1 VNRYRRF
8 VLPGAVV
15 LVLAAV
21 ALVAFASGDD
31 DTAESGGIELAGMR
45 MSDAELRE
53 LSRDSMGAELDD
65 VVVATAADAA
75 RVDSG
80 TLRGNVRTFE
90 LEPEPV
96 RWEYRDGQRVAAWAY
111 DRSVPGPT
119 LRATEGERVRVV
131 VKNGLP
137 VATTVHWH
145 GVDVP
150 WRQDGIPGV
159 TQEAIEPGES
169 MTYEFVATPAGTR
182 WYHTHGAALGEEA
195 SQLDMGLSGA
205 LLIEPRSAA
214 RAKVDIDETFV
225 LDDWLIGAGGSNAA
239 MMTGAGHGAH
249 STNYNVFTIN
259 GQAAPDVPDIVV
271 RRGDR
276 VRLRFVNASTMSYHP
291 MHLHGHQFEVV
302 ALDGNPL
309 DDPVRRNVV
318 LLAPGET
325 ADVEFVANN
334 PGVWM
339 LHCHDLHHA
348 DAGMHQMLRYE
359 GYEPVGGGEH
369 GEESH

>member
-1 VNRYRRF
+1 MKFTRRIAIPI
-8 VLPGAVV
+8 VVV
-15 LVLAAV
+15 LVIAAIV
-21 ALVAFASGDD
+21 LVVPFTRDD
-31 DTAESGGIELAGMR
+31 GAATSDGIELGGMQ
-45 MSDAELRE
+45 MSDTELRE
-53 LSRDSMGAELDD
+53 LSRESMGAELDE
-65 VVVATAADAA
+65 VEIATAADAL
-75 RVDSG
+75 RVETG
-80 TLRGNVRTFE
+80 TLRGNTRTFE

-96 RWEYRDGQRVAAWAY
+96 RWEYREGQRVAAWAY
-111 DRSVPGPT
+111 NRSVPGPT
-119 LRATEGERVRVV
+119 LRAREGERVRVIV
-131 VKNGLP
+131 RNLLP

-159 TQEAIEPGES
+159 SQHAIEPGDS
-169 MTYEFVATPAGTR
+169 HTYDFTATPAGTR
-182 WYHTHGAALGEEA
+182 WYHTHGGALGEEA
-195 SQLDMGLSGA
+195 SQLDMGLAGA
-205 LLIEPRSAA
+205 LLIEPRGSR
-214 RAKVDIDETFV
+214 RAKVDVDETFV
-225 LDDWLIGAGGSNAA
+225 LDDWLIGPGGYNAA

-259 GQAAPDVPDIVV
+259 GQASPDVPDIVV

-291 MHLHGHQFEVV
+291 MHLHGHQFEIV
-302 ALDGNPL
+302 ALDGNQL
-309 DDPVRRNVV
+309 DDPVTRNVV

-325 ADVEFVANN
+325 ADVEFVADN

-339 LHCHDLHHA
+339 LHCHDLHHS

-359 GYEPVGGGEH
+359 GFEPVGDSDQ